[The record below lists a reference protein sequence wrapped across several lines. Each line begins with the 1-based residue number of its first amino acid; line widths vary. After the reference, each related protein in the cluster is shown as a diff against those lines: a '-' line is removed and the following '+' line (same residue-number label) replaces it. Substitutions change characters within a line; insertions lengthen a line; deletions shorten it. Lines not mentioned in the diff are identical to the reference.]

1 MSNKHEP
8 AGVGMTPCKTELGSF
23 IRTRRLELDLRQV
36 PLAKKCGFP
45 QSFVSQLEIGG
56 RKYLN
61 EQQLKKLSKALRTDP
76 EELRKRMLVK
86 PGSQP
91 RTELGRLIRS
101 RREELGLSLS
111 AFAKKLK
118 MTVKQAKRLEMRR
131 NPSIDYKL
139 MKPLAN
145 ALGLEISSLTR
156 FTRTVLKPCKS
167 ELGRLVRTRRL
178 ELGMSANELAEK
190 LDVSKSLVSLI
201 ELGRLGLSK
210 DDGRIAQLAQALEL
224 DIDKLEALRPARRR
238 KPKDNADPLGEFLAS
253 KRSELRLT
261 QREVGQRTGVATQV
275 VGCIETGRIHPDPK
289 LLAKLAKTLDCEVPH
304 ELYPTMPYYSGNCNA
319 PKYQIPRTSA
329 LEKFVT
335 ERRLELGLTQPQ
347 LAQKAGLSPHYV
359 IQTEHGRKPD
369 SLMLEKIFQALDC
382 VIPAELVPA
391 PRSSKPGNRT
401 APSVITYLSDQ
412 DMADIEKIKELSGI
426 RVDTEAVRR
435 ALKLL
440 RRLLEKQSDG
450 YVIRLRKDEDVLEL
464 ELLF

>member
-23 IRTRRLELDLRQV
+23 IRARRLELDLRQV
-36 PLAKKCGFP
+36 PLAKKCGFT
-45 QSFVSQLEIGG
+45 QTVVSQLEIGE

-61 EQQLKKLSKALRTDP
+61 ERQLNKLAKVLRVDP
-76 EELRKRMLVK
+76 EELRKRMPVK

-101 RREELGLSLS
+101 RREELGFSLS
-111 AFAKKLK
+111 ALAKKLK
-118 MTVKQAKRLEMRR
+118 MTTRQAKRLEVNRR
-131 NPSIDYKL
+131 TSIRYEL
-139 MKPLAN
+139 IQPLAK
-145 ALGLEISSLTR
+145 ALDLEISSLTR
-156 FTRTVLKPCKS
+156 FTRTVLKPCKR

-201 ELGRLGLSK
+201 ELGQLGLSK

-238 KPKDNADPLGEFLAS
+238 KPRDNADPLGEFLAT
-253 KRSELRLT
+253 KRFELRLT
-261 QREVGQRTGVATQV
+261 QQEVAQRAGIKAQV
-275 VGCIETGRIHPDPK
+275 VCHVETGRTHPDPD
-289 LLAKLAKTLDCEVPH
+289 LLDKLAKALNCEVPR
-304 ELYPTMPYYSGNCNA
+304 EFFPPPPYYSGGCNE
-319 PKYQIPRTSA
+319 PRYRIPRTSA

-347 LAQKAGLSPHYV
+347 LAQKAGLSPHHV
-359 IQTEHGRKPD
+359 IQTEHGRKP
-369 SLMLEKIFQALDC
+369 EKKILDKLFLALDC

-391 PRSSKPGNRT
+391 PEPNASDSFPVPSAT
-401 APSVITYLSDQ
+401 AHLSDQ

-440 RRLLEKQSDG
+440 RRLLEKQGDG
-450 YVIRLRKDEDVLEL
+450 YVIRLRKDEDAIEL